1 LRFDPSGRGPLDADR
16 YAPDP
21 DEPPFDGPLFAGPD
35 FGGPDLSDP
44 DLDEA
49 GRDELDL
56 PDPEVDV
63 ARYEPLA
70 GFFEPPGRPLDE
82 REEEDGRS
90 FDMADHAT
98 PGWTRHA

>member
-1 LRFDPSGRGPLDADR
+1 MRFDPSGRGPLDADR
-16 YAPDP
+16 YEPDP
-21 DEPPFDGPLFAGPD
+21 DEPPFDGPLF
-35 FGGPDLSDP
+35 GGP

-49 GRDELDL
+49 GRDEPDL

>member
-1 LRFDPSGRGPLDADR
+1 MD
-16 YAPDP
+16 
-21 DEPPFDGPLFAGPD
+21 
-35 FGGPDLSDP
+35 GPDLPVP
-44 DLDEA
+44 DRDEA
-49 GRDELDL
+49 GREEPGF
-56 PDPEVDV
+56 PDPDVDV

-98 PGWTRHA
+98 PGCTRHA